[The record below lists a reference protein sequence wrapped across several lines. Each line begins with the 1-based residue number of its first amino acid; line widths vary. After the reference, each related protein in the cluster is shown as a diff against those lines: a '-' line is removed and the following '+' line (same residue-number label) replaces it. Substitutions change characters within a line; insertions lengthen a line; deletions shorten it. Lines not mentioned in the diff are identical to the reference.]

1 MASESHIKSLPLKE
15 NEISELTAAQ
25 ESTLLFQ
32 LPSLLPCSPLV
43 LLLLIVN
50 DFFKCE
56 AGSPAFP
63 TLHILATFQDV
74 NRRLSQKLGLGP
86 ALCVD
91 VVRMGE
97 GARRRESVPSTAQT
111 FNLRRGFDRV
121 RDRAREEHAWPAS
134 NEAADAK
141 NTESLVGQKELI
153 KVKKKKEGEDTNTEE
168 AIVLN
173 NGNLKST

>member
-15 NEISELTAAQ
+15 NEINELTAAQ
-25 ESTLLFQ
+25 ESALLFQ
-32 LPSLLPCSPLV
+32 LPSLLPCSSAIISSPLV

-74 NRRLSQKLGLGP
+74 NRRLSQKLGLRP

-97 GARRRESVPSTAQT
+97 CARSARACRLPCRPSIFSTALIMCVT
-111 FNLRRGFDRV
+111 E
-121 RDRAREEHAWPAS
+121 RARNTRGLRAMRQLMLKTWKAWL
-134 NEAADAK
+134 AK
-141 NTESLVGQKELI
+141 
-153 KVKKKKEGEDTNTEE
+153 
-168 AIVLN
+168 
-173 NGNLKST
+173 KS

>member
-15 NEISELTAAQ
+15 NEISKLTAAQ

-32 LPSLLPCSPLV
+32 LPSLLPCSSAITSSLLL

-74 NRRLSQKLGLGP
+74 NLRLSQKLGLRPG
-86 ALCVD
+86 AARGCCENGR
-91 VVRMGE
+91 VRQERG
-97 GARRRESVPSTAQT
+97 SVASTVQT
-111 FNLRRGFDRV
+111 FNLQHGFDRV
-121 RDRAREEHAWPAS
+121 RDRAHKEHAWPAS

-141 NTESLVGQKELI
+141 NMESLVGQKELI
-153 KVKKKKEGEDTNTEE
+153 KGF
-168 AIVLN
+168 LFF
-173 NGNLKST
+173 